1 MKHPVMKC
9 ARWCSRWRRLLIC
22 VPAAMLFFVP
32 SSQAQ
37 IDARLPPI
45 GGGGGGEFVA
55 RCPQGQFL
63 TGFELRTGDDVDAI
77 RVICATAFG
86 PADVGPPVP
95 GGISF
100 GGTGGGD
107 PKPLVCPPNAP
118 IVTGMYVFA
127 WGEKTVTVSNIGLF
141 CGLAATTQTTSESPT
156 VEVYG
161 AVTKF
166 TSKPVQK
173 VSGTQRCPTSLV
185 AVGISG
191 RYGIWVDAVG
201 LICGVP
207 TLTPKAASA
216 QPPPSPGVK
225 TLGRVN
231 APLTDAPP
239 RLTCDVARE
248 ARTRNNPAA
257 AGLEEKCNAELAAKG
272 AAIAQV
278 DPIVAAGRAAEA
290 DVLYRQGFDIA
301 TGIFGDPALGANGNT
316 AVGPGSQGIRN
327 SLSAAGQRGFDASAK
342 LHLSRKYDRPPVL
355 TAGTIIASPNP
366 VIVSNGQTS
375 GTTTISWQVPQGY
388 TYCEIYLSV
397 DNGQWSE
404 FARGGDGTKQTT
416 IKLGS
421 SHTFRMMV
429 YEGQQGTPKVIT
441 TLTVTPKN

>member
-1 MKHPVMKC
+1 M
-9 ARWCSRWRRLLIC
+9 
-22 VPAAMLFFVP
+22 
-32 SSQAQ
+32 
-37 IDARLPPI
+37 
-45 GGGGGGEFVA
+45 
-55 RCPQGQFL
+55 
-63 TGFELRTGDDVDAI
+63 
-77 RVICATAFG
+77 
-86 PADVGPPVP
+86 
-95 GGISF
+95 
-100 GGTGGGD
+100 
-107 PKPLVCPPNAP
+107 
-118 IVTGMYVFA
+118 
-127 WGEKTVTVSNIGLF
+127 
-141 CGLAATTQTTSESPT
+141 
-156 VEVYG
+156 
-161 AVTKF
+161 
-166 TSKPVQK
+166 
-173 VSGTQRCPTSLV
+173 
-185 AVGISG
+185 
-191 RYGIWVDAVG
+191 
-201 LICGVP
+201 
-207 TLTPKAASA
+207 TPKAASA